1 MKDILLNGN
10 GDILLNEKGDI
21 QFTDSVKQ
29 AIEIRLKWFSK
40 EWKLGPD
47 FGIPYYEEVFVK
59 NPSTMLIEEKMRD
72 AIMDVDEVEDVVSFN
87 MSLDKALRKLN
98 VTYVVSVSESLIEGS
113 VNIDV

>member
-10 GDILLNEKGDI
+10 GDVLLNESGDI

-29 AIEIRLKWFSK
+29 AIDIRLKWFSK

-72 AIMDVDEVEDVVSFN
+72 AIMDVDEIEDIISFN
-87 MSLDKALRKLN
+87 MSLDKALRKLT
-98 VTYVVSVSESLIEGS
+98 VTYVVSVSENQIEGS